1 MVVLTLFCLM
11 LYFVKTPVWL
21 QKLFP
26 RRIWKMPGE
35 QKKIYLSFDDGPH
48 PVHTPFILDYLLK
61 YKAKATFFCIGRNVK
76 TYPDVY
82 QRILNEGH
90 SVGNH
95 TFNHLNCKKTNDKEY
110 SEDVAAAGLYIETN
124 LFRPPYGRL
133 TTFQAKLLME
143 LNRPYKIV
151 MWTVLSGDFDPGI
164 SKKRCLENVLFNT
177 GKGSVVVFH
186 DSEKSAEKM
195 CYVLPLILNT
205 FSKKGYTFERI
216 TG

>member
-1 MVVLTLFCLM
+1 M
-11 LYFVKTPVWL
+11 LYFVKNPVWL

-26 RRIWKMPGE
+26 HRVWKISGQE
-35 QKKIYLSFDDGPH
+35 KKIYLSFDDGPH
-48 PVHTPFILDYLLK
+48 PVHTPFILDLLSK
-61 YKAKATFFCIGRNVK
+61 YNAKATFFCIGRNVK

-95 TFNHLNCKKTNDKEY
+95 TFNHLNGTKTNDKKY
-110 SEDVAAAGLYIETN
+110 LEDVAAAGKCIESD

-143 LNRPYKIV
+143 LNRPYKII
-151 MWTVLSGDFDPGI
+151 MWSVLSGDFDPGI
-164 SKKRCLENVLFNT
+164 SKNRCLENVLFNT

-186 DSEKSAEKM
+186 DSEKAGEKM
-195 CYVLPLILNT
+195 QYVLPIILET
-205 FSKKGYTFERI
+205 FSKKGYLFEKI
-216 TG
+216 T